1 MDTIFKNSENSK
13 TSNPRK
19 LLVNLSVKNKPKRSD
34 KYVILSNLSISYTWQ
49 ILKSLIKII
58 NSKYFAQSGMKIW
71 MIWCIIFC
79 IIYSKLFWV
88 YHEKT
93 WKSDW

>member
-34 KYVILSNLSISYTWQ
+34 KYVILSNRSISYT
-49 ILKSLIKII
+49 
-58 NSKYFAQSGMKIW
+58 
-71 MIWCIIFC
+71 
-79 IIYSKLFWV
+79 
-88 YHEKT
+88 
-93 WKSDW
+93 